1 MLSFTSKREDHCIIF
16 LEIGY
21 MVYSTM
27 RWGENMKIVI
37 IGGDAAG
44 MSAAMQISRKKP
56 EYDIVVLEKTN
67 LYSYAQCGLP
77 YYIGNEIKDE
87 QQLVARPRKVFIE
100 KFGIDARI
108 FHEVKQVDVK
118 EKCVKGINLITNEP
132 FKESY
137 HKLLIASGA
146 SPVILPLN
154 GVDLGHIFN
163 VKTLH
168 DAINIRKVMQNSGVQ
183 TIGIIGGGYIG
194 LEVAENLKRI
204 GKQVHIFQRSGQ
216 LANIFDPDF
225 AKFIEKEARDQG
237 VNVHFNTNVKGFI
250 GSKIVNT
257 VVTDENEY
265 QVDAVIMSTGIKPN
279 TEFLK
284 GTGIELFRN
293 GAVKVNPYMETNIE
307 DVYAAG
313 DVATQFNRI
322 KQRDDYIPLGTTAN
336 KQGRTAGLSLIG
348 QPKPFRGIVG
358 TSILQF
364 FSLHLG
370 KTGLSET
377 DAKKLSIPY
386 QDVSITTTDVAHYY
400 PTHEK
405 LHIKLLYHKNTHQL
419 LGGQIIGKKGVDK
432 RIDVLATALYHEM
445 TIEELLDL
453 DLSYAPPFNS
463 VWDPIQQTA
472 RKIKK

>member
-1 MLSFTSKREDHCIIF
+1 MVHCIHF
-16 LEIGY
+16 FKIGY
-21 MVYSTM
+21 TVYNNIK
-27 RWGENMKIVI
+27 WGENMKIVI

-44 MSAAMQISRKKP
+44 MSAAMQVSRKKP
-56 EYDIVVLEKTN
+56 EYDVVVLEKTD

-77 YYIGNEIKDE
+77 YYIGDEIKEE
-87 QQLVARPRKVFIE
+87 QQLVARPREVFIE

-118 EKCVKGINLITNEP
+118 EKCVKGINLETNEP
-132 FKESY
+132 FEESY
-137 HKLLIASGA
+137 DKLLIASGA
-146 SPVILPLN
+146 SPIALPLD
-154 GVDLGHIFN
+154 GVDLGLIFN

-168 DAINIRKVMQNSGVQ
+168 DATNIREVMQNQAVQ
-183 TIGIIGGGYIG
+183 TVGIIGGGYIG

-204 GKQVHIFQRSGQ
+204 GKDVHIFQRSGQ
-216 LANIFDPDF
+216 LAGIFDPDF
-225 AKFIEKEARDQG
+225 AELIAKEAKDQG
-237 VNVHFNTNVKGFI
+237 VHVHFHANVKEFKGTE
-250 GSKIVNT
+250 IVNT
-257 VVTDENEY
+257 VVTDEDEY
-265 QVDAVIMSTGIKPN
+265 PVDAVIMSTGIKPN
-279 TEFLK
+279 TEFLED
-284 GTGIELFRN
+284 TGIELFGN

-313 DVATQFNRI
+313 DAATQFNRI
-322 KQRDDYIPLGTTAN
+322 KQRDDYIPLGTNAN
-336 KQGRTAGLSLIG
+336 KQGRIAGLSLIG

-386 QDVSITTTDVAHYY
+386 QAVSIETTDVAHYY

-405 LHIKLLYHKNTHQL
+405 LHIKLLYHQDTHQL
-419 LGGQIIGKKGVDK
+419 LGGQLIGKKGVDK
-432 RIDVLATALYHEM
+432 RTDVLATALYHEM

-463 VWDPIQQTA
+463 VWDPLQQTA
-472 RKIKK
+472 RRVK

>member
-1 MLSFTSKREDHCIIF
+1 MVHCIHF
-16 LEIGY
+16 FKIGY
-21 MVYSTM
+21 TVYNNIK
-27 RWGENMKIVI
+27 WGENMKIVI

-44 MSAAMQISRKKP
+44 MSAAMQVSRKKT
-56 EYDIVVLEKTN
+56 EYDVVVLEKTD

-77 YYIGNEIKDE
+77 YYIGDEIKEE
-87 QQLVARPRKVFIE
+87 QQLVARPREVFIE

-118 EKCVKGINLITNEP
+118 EKCVKGINLETNEP
-132 FKESY
+132 FEESY
-137 HKLLIASGA
+137 DKLLIASGA
-146 SPVILPLN
+146 SPIALPLD
-154 GVDLGHIFN
+154 GVDLGRIFN

-168 DAINIRKVMQNSGVQ
+168 DATNIREVMQNQAVQ
-183 TIGIIGGGYIG
+183 TVGIIGGGYIG

-204 GKQVHIFQRSGQ
+204 GKDVHIFQRSGQ
-216 LANIFDPDF
+216 LAGIFDPDF
-225 AKFIEKEARDQG
+225 AELIAKEAKDQG
-237 VNVHFNTNVKGFI
+237 VHVHFHANVKGFK
-250 GSKIVNT
+250 GTEIVNT
-257 VVTDENEY
+257 VVTDEDEY
-265 QVDAVIMSTGIKPN
+265 PVDAVIMSTGIKPN
-279 TEFLK
+279 TEFLED
-284 GTGIELFRN
+284 TGIELFGN

-313 DVATQFNRI
+313 DAATQFNRI
-322 KQRDDYIPLGTTAN
+322 KQRDDYIPLGTNAN
-336 KQGRTAGLSLIG
+336 KQGRIAGLSLIG

-386 QDVSITTTDVAHYY
+386 QAVSIETTDVAHYY

-405 LHIKLLYHKNTHQL
+405 LHIKLLYHQDTHQL
-419 LGGQIIGKKGVDK
+419 LGGQLIGKKGVDK
-432 RIDVLATALYHEM
+432 RTDVLATALYHEM

-463 VWDPIQQTA
+463 VWDPLQQTA
-472 RKIKK
+472 RRVK